1 MKISAKDIRIKNRT
15 YYFLNDIINIKHFD
29 PDNIEIDDKSYKNIF
44 IYYIGYVKI
53 KKGLKIYS
61 ANSLSLLLIK
71 MMDTLKQLIIMNI

>member
-44 IYYIGYVKI
+44 IYYIRYVKI

-61 ANSLSLLLIK
+61 ANSLSLLLLKI
-71 MMDTLKQLIIMNI
+71 MDTLKQLMIMNI

>member
-29 PDNIEIDDKSYKNIF
+29 TDNIEIDDKSYKNIF

-61 ANSLSLLLIK
+61 ANSLSLLLLKI
-71 MMDTLKQLIIMNI
+71 MDTLKQLMIMNI

>member
-61 ANSLSLLLIK
+61 ANSLSLLLLKI
-71 MMDTLKQLIIMNI
+71 MDTLKQLMIMNI

>member
-61 ANSLSLLLIK
+61 ANSLSLLLLRI
-71 MMDTLKQLIIMNI
+71 MDTLKQLMIMNI

>member
-15 YYFLNDIINIKHFD
+15 YYLLNDIINIKHFD
-29 PDNIEIDDKSYKNIF
+29 TDNIEIDDKSYKNIF

-61 ANSLSLLLIK
+61 ANSLSLLLLKI
-71 MMDTLKQLIIMNI
+71 MDTLKQLMIMNI

>member
-15 YYFLNDIINIKHFD
+15 NYFFNDIINIKHFD

-44 IYYIGYVKI
+44 IYYTGYVKI

-61 ANSLSLLLIK
+61 ANSLSLLLLKI
-71 MMDTLKQLIIMNI
+71 MDTLKQLMIMNI

>member
-1 MKISAKDIRIKNRT
+1 MKTSAKDIRIKNRT
-15 YYFLNDIINIKHFD
+15 NYFFNDIINIKHFD

-61 ANSLSLLLIK
+61 ANSLSLLLLKI
-71 MMDTLKQLIIMNI
+71 MDTLKQLMIMNI

>member
-15 YYFLNDIINIKHFD
+15 YYFFDDIINIKHFD
-29 PDNIEIDDKSYKNIF
+29 PDNIEIDDQSYKNIF

-61 ANSLSLLLIK
+61 ANSFSLLLLKI
-71 MMDTLKQLIIMNI
+71 MDTLKQSMIMNI

>member
-61 ANSLSLLLIK
+61 ANSLSLLLLKI
-71 MMDTLKQLIIMNI
+71 MDALKQLMIMNI